1 MGVITIIDRAIGNK
15 WLVSSG
21 LSEGELVIIE
31 GLQKIRPD
39 ISVKAVYYAP
49 KTTEN
54 RGNQ

>member
-39 ISVKAVYYAP
+39 ISVKAVYYALN
-49 KTTEN
+49 KTEN
-54 RGNQ
+54 RGN